1 MESFILYLLKSAAL
15 LSIFYLTYS
24 LLLRKDTSFNA
35 NRTFLTGGL
44 IASIIL
50 PSIYFTRTVLV
61 TPIIN
66 KIVPLTT
73 NSTFVKDIISVWKI
87 IGIIY
92 LIIAGFF
99 LLRFLFQL
107 FKLTKLIRLS
117 KVISENNFRLVSIS
131 EKQGPFSFFKYIF
144 FNSNDHSKSELQLVL
159 AHEKVHANQLHSI
172 DILLANL
179 ITVLLWFNPLSWY
192 YKKSIEQNLE
202 YIADRETACQSES
215 IQAYQNTLV
224 NVCLSNQ
231 QIPLVNHFHQSFIKK
246 RIVMLNNKSSHRS
259 SSIKMLLVAPFIFIF
274 MLSFNVK
281 TQAQIQQDHKLSDSI
296 AKHIEQDNGLKFVI
310 KADFTKADLE
320 KVQQEVKNTSDLSL
334 SLKDIERNEEGLI
347 SNLSIKISGKNNHFA
362 SSNYS
367 DKSGIP
373 DVYFGHTEGGGMKVY
388 SLTKE

>member
-1 MESFILYLLKSAAL
+1 MENFILYFLKSAAL
-15 LSIFYLTYS
+15 LSSFYLTYS
-24 LLLRKDTSFNA
+24 LLLRKDTNFNA
-35 NRTFLTGGL
+35 NRKFLLGGL
-44 IASIIL
+44 IASMIL
-50 PSIYFTRTVLV
+50 PSIYFTRTVIA
-61 TPIIN
+61 TPVKN
-66 KIVPLTT
+66 KMVPLNT
-73 NSTFVKDIISVWKI
+73 NFTFVEESISTWQI

-92 LIIAGFF
+92 LVIAGFF
-99 LLRFLFQL
+99 LSRFLLQL
-107 FKLTKLIRLS
+107 FRLTKIIRS
-117 KVISENNFRLVSIS
+117 SEIKSESDFRLVNIP

-144 FNSNDHSKSELQLVL
+144 FNSNDHSASELQLVL
-159 AHEKVHANQLHSI
+159 AHEKVHANQLHSV

-202 YIADRETACQSES
+202 YIADRETARQSKS
-215 IQAYQNTLV
+215 IQAYQHTLV
-224 NVCLSNQ
+224 KVCLSNQ

-259 SSIKMLLVAPFIFIF
+259 SSIKMLLVTPFLIAF

-281 TQAQIQQDHKLSDSI
+281 TQAQVQQDLNLNDSI
-296 AKHIEQDNGLKFVI
+296 SKQLEQDSGLKFVI
-310 KADFTKADLE
+310 KADFTKADLQ
-320 KVQQEVKNTSDLSL
+320 KVQQEVKNTSDLTL
-334 SLKDIERNEEGLI
+334 FLKDIERNEAGLI
-347 SNLSIKISGKNNHFA
+347 SNLSIKISGKNNYFA

>member
-1 MESFILYLLKSAAL
+1 MESFILYLLKSASL

-35 NRTFLTGGL
+35 NRKFLTGGL

-50 PSIYFTRTVLV
+50 PSIYFTRTVIV
-61 TPIIN
+61 TPIKS

-73 NSTFVKDIISVWKI
+73 NSTFIEDSISVWQI

-99 LLRFLFQL
+99 LLRFLLQL
-107 FKLTKLIRLS
+107 FRLTKLIRSS
-117 KVISENNFRLVSIS
+117 KVRSENNFRIVSIP

-144 FNSNDHSKSELQLVL
+144 FNSNDHSEPELQLVL
-159 AHEKVHANQLHSI
+159 AHEKVHANQLHSA

-179 ITVLLWFNPLSWY
+179 ITILLWFNPLSWY
-192 YKKSIEQNLE
+192 YKNSIEQNLE
-202 YIADRETACQSES
+202 YIADRETALQSES
-215 IQAYQNTLV
+215 IQAYQHTLV
-224 NVCLSNQ
+224 KICLSNQ

-259 SSIKMLLVAPFIFIF
+259 SFIKMLLAAPFIFVF
-274 MLSFNVK
+274 MLSFNIK
-281 TQAQIQQDHKLSDSI
+281 TEAQVQQDPNFSNSI
-296 AKHIEQDNGLKFVI
+296 SKDIEQDNGLKFVI

-320 KVQQEVKNTSDLSL
+320 KLQQEVKNTSDLSL
-334 SLKDIERNEEGLI
+334 FLKDIERNEAGLI
-347 SNLSIKISGKNNHFA
+347 SNLSIKISGKNNSFA
-362 SSNYS
+362 SGNYS
-367 DKSGIP
+367 DISGIP